1 MASSAEDRRAR
12 TPRNKDVPPAPT
24 QAVLHEAALAYLAR
38 SAATAA
44 GVKKTLERRI
54 ASWAQ
59 RAVRSG
65 REVESV
71 EHEASRA
78 REVIGLVVARLKEV
92 GLVNDA
98 AFANARARSLSRSGR
113 SRRAIEAHLTAKGA
127 SEEVVRDALPNRHED
142 ELGAAITF
150 ARKRRLGP
158 FARER
163 DEQTSADRQAAKQ
176 KALATMARAGFDFR
190 TSDRVLRMDLEQA
203 EEHLHEHRR
212 GEF

>member
-1 MASSAEDRRAR
+1 M
-12 TPRNKDVPPAPT
+12 
-24 QAVLHEAALAYLAR
+24 LHEAALAYLAR

-44 GVKKTLERRI
+44 GVKKTLERRV
-54 ASWAQ
+54 ANWAQ

-65 REVESV
+65 RDVETV
-71 EHEASRA
+71 ENEASRA
-78 REVIGLVVARLKEV
+78 REAIAPVVARLREV

-127 SEEVVRDALPNRHED
+127 SEEIVREALPNRHED

-163 DEQTSADRQAAKQ
+163 DELTAADRQAAKQ

-203 EEHLHEHRR
+203 EEHLREHRR